1 MLPFETP
8 IHHRISNRPP
18 PPLKVEMDFFVLEH
32 CELKLTQLNYL
43 SQGKSLSLISGSLT
57 WLKDYEERQQKEI
70 ENAPASARNVTE

>member
-1 MLPFETP
+1 
-8 IHHRISNRPP
+8 
-18 PPLKVEMDFFVLEH
+18 MDFFVLEH
-32 CELKLTQLNYL
+32 CELKLTQLNYF